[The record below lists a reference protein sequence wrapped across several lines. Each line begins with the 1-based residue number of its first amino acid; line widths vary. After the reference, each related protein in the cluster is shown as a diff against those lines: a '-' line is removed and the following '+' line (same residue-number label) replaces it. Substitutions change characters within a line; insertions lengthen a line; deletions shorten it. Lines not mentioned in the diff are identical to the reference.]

1 MKRKVTKKQALYI
14 REYIS
19 GLSTKKIA
27 DKYGFSDCTSIAQTI
42 HHALGPEYKGTD
54 IRDIKLSVF
63 KKVLEEYESD
73 C

>member
-14 REYIS
+14 SEYIS

-27 DKYGFSDCTSIAQTI
+27 DKYGFSDCTSVAQTI